1 MRYSIITPT
10 LARESLL
17 KTCESIDNQNNSD
30 WQHIVMVDVAL
41 IAFPEKKKVIDAVRK
56 DPRRKIVR
64 CGKQHKDF
72 GNTCRYNAYEYCS
85 GDYVLFLDDD
95 DVYADNKV
103 LETLNQVTKPWATF
117 PTLKQGVYY
126 SSEPG
131 LNRMGSGMFMHRR
144 EIGRYP
150 CASHLEG
157 YEEIIARLK
166 PSYQNMTM
174 HQFLYAS
181 DGLLTEYLKERYP
194 FEALNCRALTIY
206 ESAQKGA

>member
-1 MRYSIITPT
+1 M
-10 LARESLL
+10 
-17 KTCESIDNQNNSD
+17 C
-30 WQHIVMVDVAL
+30 DVAL
-41 IAFPEKKKVIDAVRK
+41 IAFPEKRKVIDAVRK
-56 DPRRKIVR
+56 DPRRKIIR

-95 DVYADNKV
+95 DCYADNKV
-103 LETLNQVTKPWATF
+103 LETLTEVTKPWATF

-126 SSEPG
+126 QSEPG
-131 LNRMGSGMFMHRR
+131 LNRTGSGMIVHRR

-150 CASHLEG
+150 CESHLEG

-166 PSYQNMTM
+166 PQFPNMGM

-181 DGLLTEYLKERYP
+181 DGLLSEYLKERYP
-194 FEALNCRALTIY
+194 YQVLTGRALTVY
-206 ESAQKGA
+206 ERANKGA